1 MPMLGKSLPATKAG
15 SCTLLSLLQGMG
27 SLDARESYCKVLLY
41 FSSLEVEGDWAW
53 LLL

>member
-1 MPMLGKSLPATKAG
+1 MKTCLPPEQAAA
-15 SCTLLSLLQGMG
+15 TLLTLLQGLG
-27 SLDARESYCKVLLY
+27 SLDAMEGYFKMLLY